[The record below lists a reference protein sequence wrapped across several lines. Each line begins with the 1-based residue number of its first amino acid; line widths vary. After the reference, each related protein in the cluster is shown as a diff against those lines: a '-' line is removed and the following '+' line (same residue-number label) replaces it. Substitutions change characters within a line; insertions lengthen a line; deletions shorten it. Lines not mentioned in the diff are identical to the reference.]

1 MNNITGI
8 KQFKENLKN
17 YIDQVINNHI
27 PLKVTDNNG
36 NDFIVVSFEDWEREQ
51 ETLYILQNKSLIQQ
65 IIDSQVTHTQGK
77 GYHASQEQIDDILN
91 LII

>member
-36 NDFIVVSFEDWEREQ
+36 HDFIIVSVEDWEREQ

-65 IIDSQVTHTQGK
+65 IIDSQATHTQGK
-77 GYHASQEQIDDILN
+77 GYQASYEQMDEILSF
-91 LII
+91 